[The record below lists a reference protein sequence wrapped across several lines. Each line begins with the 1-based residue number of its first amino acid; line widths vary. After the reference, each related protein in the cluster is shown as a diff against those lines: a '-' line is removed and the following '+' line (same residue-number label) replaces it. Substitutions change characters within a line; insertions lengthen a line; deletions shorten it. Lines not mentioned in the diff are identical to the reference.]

1 MQYSHGQYSV
11 VRYSGYRQLMVM
23 KLLHWI
29 LDISVT
35 ATSDWIKYISKT
47 EEGDKIDYRAMR
59 YNTLQ
64 CDMMRY
70 SRKYDAV
77 WNGEDIIQLS
87 KRMSY

>member
-1 MQYSHGQYSV
+1 MQCSPVQYSV

-29 LDISVT
+29 LGFSVT
-35 ATSDWIKYISKT
+35 ATSDSIKFISKA
-47 EEGDKIDYRAMR
+47 EQGDKIHYRAMR

-70 SRKYDAV
+70 SRKNDAV